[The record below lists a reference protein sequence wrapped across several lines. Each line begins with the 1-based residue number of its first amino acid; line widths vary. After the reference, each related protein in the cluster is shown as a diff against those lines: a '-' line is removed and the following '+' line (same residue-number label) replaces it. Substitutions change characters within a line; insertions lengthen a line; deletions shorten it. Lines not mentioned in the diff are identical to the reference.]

1 MNIKAEKNLYIE
13 FGEHNLTLA
22 VGEYDDELNFKVLEK
37 DVLQTP
43 GYKDGEIINIE
54 ASSNDL
60 KKALENIEK
69 KNKFYF

>member
-22 VGEYDDELNFKVLEK
+22 VGEYDEEFNFKVLEK
-37 DVLQTP
+37 DFLQTS

-54 ASSNDL
+54 VSSNDL
-60 KKALENIEK
+60 KKALENI
-69 KNKFYF
+69 